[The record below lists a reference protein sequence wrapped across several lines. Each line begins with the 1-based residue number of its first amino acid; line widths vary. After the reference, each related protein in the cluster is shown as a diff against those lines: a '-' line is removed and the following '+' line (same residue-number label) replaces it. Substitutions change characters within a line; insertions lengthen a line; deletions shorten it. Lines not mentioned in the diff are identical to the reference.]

1 MLGTGTGPCN
11 RKTAAGISAMD
22 RWGAFR
28 FLCAALQPCLG
39 RRPAVLDAADLDIA
53 DPDIDWPLVLEFAD
67 AHRVTTAL
75 ACTFKDDDRVP
86 ADLREVL
93 DAIHTLNTERNDA
106 VLHSLHHVL
115 KAVDEAG
122 CDAVVLK
129 GAASLAERL
138 YPDPAARLMADIDI
152 LVAEPQAAAAL
163 AALKQ
168 AGWDFAYTKSAYLGA
183 PTTMAPLVH
192 PNHRAAVDLHMHL
205 VTPEYRG
212 IVRADEAIR
221 DARRVESRL
230 GPVRVL
236 GPAHRIAHTIINSQ
250 LHDNLHAQGRVELRR
265 LLEFAMLL
273 RDADAAVGQAVEA
286 AFRRAGR
293 LQVLRRYAALAAALL
308 DQSGPFAPPAR
319 DPLPALRQWV
329 EDPAPRSMSLW
340 AILGR
345 DLARIAAEPRL
356 LLYALRPRTWRV
368 RAGQW
373 RRRLLPPG

>member
-1 MLGTGTGPCN
+1 
-11 RKTAAGISAMD
+11 MD

-39 RRPAVLDAADLDIA
+39 RRPAVLDAPDLDA
-53 DPDIDWPLVLEFAD
+53 DWPLVLEFAD

-93 DAIHTLNTERNDA
+93 DAIHVLSTERNDSI
-106 VLHSLHHVL
+106 LRSLEHVL
-115 KAVDEAG
+115 QTVGAAG
-122 CDAVVLK
+122 CEAVVLK

-138 YPDPAARLMADIDI
+138 YPDPAARLMADIDL

-163 AALKQ
+163 AALKR
-168 AGWDFAYTKSAYLGA
+168 AGWDFAYANPAHLGA
-183 PTTMAPLVH
+183 PTTLAPLVH
-192 PNHRAAVDLHMHL
+192 PDHRADVDLHMHL

-212 IVRADEAIR
+212 IVRADDAVR
-221 DARRVESRL
+221 DARRVETRF

-236 GPAHRIAHTIINSQ
+236 GRAHRIAHTVINSQ
-250 LHDNLHAQGRVELRR
+250 LHDNLHALGRVELRR

-293 LQVLRRYAALAAALL
+293 LEVLRRYAALAAALL

-319 DPLPALRQWV
+319 DPLPALRRWV
-329 EDPAPRSMSLW
+329 ENPTPRSMSLW

-356 LLYALRPRTWRV
+356 LLYVLRPRTWRV

-373 RRRLLPPG
+373 RRRSPPPD

>member
-1 MLGTGTGPCN
+1 
-11 RKTAAGISAMD
+11 MD

-28 FLCAALQPCLG
+28 FLCTALQPCLG
-39 RRPAVLDAADLDIA
+39 RPPAVPGAADLDAAD
-53 DPDIDWPLVLEFAD
+53 PDVDWPLILEFAD

-75 ACTFKDDDRVP
+75 ACTFKDDARVP

-93 DAIHTLNTERNDA
+93 QAIHTLNTERNDA
-106 VLHSLHHVL
+106 VCRSLHHVL
-115 KAVDEAG
+115 KTVGEAG

-138 YPDPAARLMADIDI
+138 YPDPAARLMTDIDI

-163 AALKQ
+163 AALKR
-168 AGWDFAYTKSAYLGA
+168 AGWDFAYTKSAYMGA
-183 PTTMAPLVH
+183 ATTMAPLIH
-192 PNHRAAVDLHMHL
+192 PDHRVDIDLHMHL

-212 IVRADEAIR
+212 IVGADDAFRA
-221 DARRVESRL
+221 ARRVETGG

-236 GPAHRIAHTIINSQ
+236 GRAHRIAHTVINSQ
-250 LHDNLHAQGRVELRR
+250 LHDNLHALGRVELRR

-308 DQSGPFAPPAR
+308 DQPGPFAPPAH

-329 EDPAPRSMSLW
+329 EDPTPRSMSLG

-373 RRRLLPPG
+373 RRPPPPPGC